1 MRIAIKIKEFVPITW
16 ETQHAKYKYVY
27 CHRDVI
33 MSGSRERYVTRG
45 KVYEIIMHCHNGF
58 YIYNDNKHQHSF
70 DYVGMEKYFHY
81 VENL

>member
-1 MRIAIKIKEFVPITW
+1 MRIAIKIKKFVPITR
-16 ETQHAKYKYVY
+16 ETQHTKYKYVY

-45 KVYEIIMHCHNGF
+45 KVYKITMHNGSGF
-58 YIYNDNKHQHSF
+58 YIINDKKHQHSF
-70 DYVGMEKYFHY
+70 DYVEMEKYFHY